1 MPIMLICLTFVY
13 AALAAFVWFWRLKRE
28 AADYPLGRE
37 LAVLAAALLPHG
49 AALLLPVLSDHV
61 LILGLGYATAVVV
74 WLMLMLYLA
83 GSFFYRLRGLQLL
96 LYPLSA
102 ALLLAAVLFPGHS
115 AAYRLTDWPFMLHI
129 VSSLLA
135 YSLFGITT
143 LIAVLILWLSR
154 DLHKHTLSPARS
166 FLPPLLSLEKMMFQ
180 AMWAGFALLT
190 ASVVSGTFFSEAVFG
205 RPFTF
210 THKNLFGV
218 LSWFIYAALL
228 LKRAMTA
235 WRGKRPAVWTIVGFA
250 SLMLAYAGSKFVLEV
265 LLHR

>member
-96 LYPLSA
+96 LYPCRPSCCFAPRCFPAIRRPTGWTTGRLCCTSCPRCWRTACSA
-102 ALLLAAVLFPGHS
+102 
-115 AAYRLTDWPFMLHI
+115 
-129 VSSLLA
+129 
-135 YSLFGITT
+135 
-143 LIAVLILWLSR
+143 
-154 DLHKHTLSPARS
+154 SPR
-166 FLPPLLSLEKMMFQ
+166 
-180 AMWAGFALLT
+180 
-190 ASVVSGTFFSEAVFG
+190 
-205 RPFTF
+205 
-210 THKNLFGV
+210 
-218 LSWFIYAALL
+218 
-228 LKRAMTA
+228 
-235 WRGKRPAVWTIVGFA
+235 
-250 SLMLAYAGSKFVLEV
+250 
-265 LLHR
+265 

>member
-49 AALLLPVLSDHV
+49 AALLLPVLFDHV

-102 ALLLAAVLFPGHS
+102 FLLLCAALFPGHS
-115 AAYRLTDWPFMLHI
+115 AAYRLDDWPFMLHI

-154 DLHKHTLSPARS
+154 DLHRHRLSPSRS

-180 AMWAGFALLT
+180 SMWAGFALLT
-190 ASVVSGTFFSEAVFG
+190 VSVVSGTFFSEAVFG
-205 RPFTF
+205 RPLTF

-218 LSWFIYAALL
+218 LSWFIYAGLL
-228 LKRAMTA
+228 LKRSMMS
-235 WRGKRPAVWTIVGFA
+235 WRGKRPAVWTIVGFVC
-250 SLMLAYAGSKFVLEV
+250 LMLAYAGSKFVLEV
-265 LLHR
+265 LLNR

>member
-1 MPIMLICLTFVY
+1 
-13 AALAAFVWFWRLKRE
+13 
-28 AADYPLGRE
+28 
-37 LAVLAAALLPHG
+37 
-49 AALLLPVLSDHV
+49 
-61 LILGLGYATAVVV
+61 
-74 WLMLMLYLA
+74 
-83 GSFFYRLRGLQLL
+83 
-96 LYPLSA
+96 
-102 ALLLAAVLFPGHS
+102 
-115 AAYRLTDWPFMLHI
+115 
-129 VSSLLA
+129 
-135 YSLFGITT
+135 
-143 LIAVLILWLSR
+143 
-154 DLHKHTLSPARS
+154 
-166 FLPPLLSLEKMMFQ
+166 MFQ

-190 ASVVSGTFFSEAVFG
+190 VSVVSGTFFSEAVFG